1 MGLEEPITL
10 VPRRPPRK
18 HARSATVQDSTD
30 EEGTADGGM
39 DLMRASAACGGT
51 FASVPAPA
59 GDREGGGLADIL
71 LAVETRLAGLI
82 HARFDAS
89 VEPRISLAALV
100 RAEVKGEIK
109 AYKSRQPSA
118 DALSDAAT

>member
-1 MGLEEPITL
+1 
-10 VPRRPPRK
+10 
-18 HARSATVQDSTD
+18 
-30 EEGTADGGM
+30 
-39 DLMRASAACGGT
+39 MRASAAGGGT
-51 FASVPAPA
+51 LASVPAPA

-82 HARFDAS
+82 HARFDAW
-89 VEPRISLAALV
+89 VEPTISLAALV
-100 RAEVKGEIK
+100 RAAVKGEME